1 MSRLVHITRRRPSRA
16 RTAALR
22 TTDSVR
28 AQQCALTLLLCK
40 RIFFTAALTVAVLLP
55 ARQTVAQCQT
65 ASVFRNIESEDDPP
79 AQMLKKLYAGTVFKL
94 AGKPVLLLST
104 GNGVETFDLSNPM
117 APVSSGE
124 AKPYPPL
131 CLPNDSHC
139 VLIEHVAS
147 FAATDDVPYVLVMAT
162 SWGWDVASIGDATGG
177 VEPNLLHVGYEP
189 ELYGV
194 SSTWASAAVYR
205 VGQNTFA
212 VGTGL
217 DHDVVERRSGDLWI
231 YNFNDPR
238 GFESETNM
246 SRRLVRLRG
255 SKNFTLAAEVFYGR
269 NGDRHYLL
277 VRDRGITPDTV
288 VLYDVSTVVD
298 GVPAPQVVFEKSAAS
313 TAWEPLIN
321 SYTLALDAI
330 NGRVLGGYLNTT
342 YGTMVP
348 TIMTA
353 TLEAEPTLSSF
364 AWGKPLELPQSQ
376 RLAQAGSFAVV
387 TGGEPADQASIPP
400 ESRVGGVLVYP
411 YSAFP
416 SLPDPT
422 GVWILTG
429 TFQTVNE
436 VVPFEHNGLTY
447 VVRLMGS
454 VGDVVLLNNSCLAPS
469 LAVSKSGNGTGAVT
483 STPAGISCGST
494 CSSNFSA
501 GTLVTL
507 TATADA
513 GSVFAGWSGEGC
525 GGIGTCQLTM
535 SQAHNVTAMFVPVA
549 VSGFVPLSPC
559 RVFDTRVTGG
569 ALTAGERRVY
579 SLAGACALAT
589 GAIAVA
595 ANVTAV
601 GATAAGDLQIV
612 GGHLASTLTSVLSFP
627 VDKAR
632 GNNAI
637 VQLAADGS
645 QTIAVTNASAGT
657 VDVVFDISGYFK

>member
-1 MSRLVHITRRRPSRA
+1 
-16 RTAALR
+16 
-22 TTDSVR
+22 
-28 AQQCALTLLLCK
+28 
-40 RIFFTAALTVAVLLP
+40 
-55 ARQTVAQCQT
+55 
-65 ASVFRNIESEDDPP
+65 
-79 AQMLKKLYAGTVFKL
+79 
-94 AGKPVLLLST
+94 
-104 GNGVETFDLSNPM
+104 M

-353 TLEAEPTLSSF
+353 TLEAEPTLSS
-364 AWGKPLELPQSQ
+364 WH
-376 RLAQAGSFAVV
+376 R
-387 TGGEPADQASIPP
+387 
-400 ESRVGGVLVYP
+400 
-411 YSAFP
+411 
-416 SLPDPT
+416 
-422 GVWILTG
+422 
-429 TFQTVNE
+429 
-436 VVPFEHNGLTY
+436 
-447 VVRLMGS
+447 
-454 VGDVVLLNNSCLAPS
+454 LAPS
-469 LAVSKSGNGTGAVT
+469 LLS
-483 STPAGISCGST
+483 PAGSLPT
-494 CSSNFSA
+494 RRRFPRKAASA
-501 GTLVTL
+501 ECL
-507 TATADA
+507 
-513 GSVFAGWSGEGC
+513 S
-525 GGIGTCQLTM
+525 IPIPP
-535 SQAHNVTAMFVPVA
+535 SQAFRTRPASGSSLGPFKPSMRSCRSSTTALPTWC
-549 VSGFVPLSPC
+549 G
-559 RVFDTRVTGG
+559 
-569 ALTAGERRVY
+569 
-579 SLAGACALAT
+579 
-589 GAIAVA
+589 
-595 ANVTAV
+595 
-601 GATAAGDLQIV
+601 
-612 GGHLASTLTSVLSFP
+612 
-627 VDKAR
+627 
-632 GNNAI
+632 
-637 VQLAADGS
+637 
-645 QTIAVTNASAGT
+645 
-657 VDVVFDISGYFK
+657 